1 VKFIVKY
8 EEMPAQTTV
17 GGKIKLD
24 KAGNPLQSIR
34 IKQSIEQRRTMLK
47 RMKAL
52 HNMYLD
58 VPGYWPK
65 GKHQVANDPRKY
77 TVEEMFDDFTNRLT
91 AWRSLSKNDLYKSFV
106 ERHNFLLDCF
116 IVYIGENELV
126 EQYGIAELA
135 DYTCRITLKEH
146 NETALRLR
154 ASLMASDLFDI
165 E

>member
-1 VKFIVKY
+1 
-8 EEMPAQTTV
+8 MPAQTTV
-17 GGKIKLD
+17 LGKTKLD

-34 IKQSIEQRRTMLK
+34 IKQSIEQRRMMLK
-47 RMKAL
+47 RMQTLHAL
-52 HNMYLD
+52 YLD
-58 VPGYWPK
+58 VPSYWPT
-65 GKHQVANDPRKY
+65 GKHQVANDPRRY

-116 IVYIGENELV
+116 IEYIGKNKLE
-126 EQYGIAELA
+126 EQYGVAELA

-154 ASLMASDLFDI
+154 ATLMKSDLFDI